1 MTVTSRKSRA
11 TASGRV
17 RMQQVAAAAGTSMI
31 SVSRTFR
38 EPALVS
44 PGLRARIE
52 EAAALLGY
60 VPDRAA
66 SALASARSMNVAVL
80 IPSITNLVFVEMLA
94 GIDEVLSAQGY
105 QMIIATTGYSASEEL
120 RLLRGLLAFHPDG
133 VLLTGIDHLPQTL
146 RLLENPV
153 LPAVHMM
160 ELNNRAG
167 SYSVGFSQEQ
177 GGAAVARHFIER
189 GFRRTGFVA
198 AQLDPRT
205 LARGAGFNQA
215 LREAGWAPP
224 WELLTPE
231 RSSIA
236 LGAALLDR
244 MLQAHPDVEALF
256 FCNDDLAQGALFHC
270 QRLGIAVPER
280 LAICGFNDLPASA
293 WTSPALTTVETPREP
308 VGRKAAGMLLELM
321 AGRVPETQCL
331 DLGFTLHV
339 RESS

>member
-1 MTVTSRKSRA
+1 MTGRKSRA
-11 TASGRV
+11 TATGRV
-17 RMQQVAAAAGTSMI
+17 TMQQVAAAAGTSMI
-31 SVSRTFR
+31 SVSRAFR
-38 EPALVS
+38 NAALVS
-44 PGLRARIE
+44 PALSARIAQ
-52 EAAALLGY
+52 AAADLGY

-105 QMIIATTGYSASEEL
+105 QMITATTGYAASEEL

-133 VLLTGIDHLPQTL
+133 VLLTGTDHLPETL
-146 RLLENPV
+146 GLLEAPA

-160 ELNNRAG
+160 ELNHRAG

-189 GFRRTGFVA
+189 GYRRVGFAA

-205 LARGAGFNQA
+205 LARGAGFRGVLQA
-215 LREAGWAPP
+215 AGLAAPH
-224 WELLTPE
+224 ELLVPE

-236 LGAALLDR
+236 LGAALLEA
-244 MLQAHPDVEALF
+244 MLAAQAELEAVF

-270 QRLGIAVPER
+270 QRLGIAVPGR

-293 WTSPALTTVETPREP
+293 WTSPALTTVETPREQ
-308 VGRKAAGMLLELM
+308 VGRQSAAMLLKLM
-321 AGRVPETQCL
+321 AGEEPQTRCV
-331 DLGFTLHV
+331 DLGFTLRV
-339 RESS
+339 RETS